1 MAFGETRSS
10 SDRSWTAKRIR
21 VGWLSCDSAV
31 SELSVRTPVLSPS
44 PRVGARYLEII
55 LLYMLGSGFHPPPI
69 PLCRTP
75 LRCGSLKFFSRH
87 HIMSI
92 KSPRKVQI
100 RPPSVPGPAPPK
112 RYSKRF
118 SITSDPDNEE
128 SQSRWRRRT
137 SQRDF
142 GSELDL
148 LTGSLDPRIHHH
160 ERSESDLTF
169 LENASELDITT
180 SGLRRKGAPYPPSH
194 SDVSERFTIYDLQGP
209 DGPPPPLPPLPVAEA
224 DEAASSPSP
233 SPPKEEV
240 YPAMGL
246 PLWREVAFVAVVCLS
261 MFTTQLG
268 LGQVLLLLPS
278 IGRSFGVA
286 NPGQLSWLV
295 AGYSLTVG
303 TFILLSGRLGD
314 IYGYK
319 RMLSIGYAWFA
330 VWSLVSGLSIY
341 DEENGYV
348 MFVFARVLSG
358 IGPAIT
364 MPNGLALFG
373 AAYPDGMRK
382 TMAFA
387 LFGACAPSG
396 SIVGATFSALFDL
409 TWWPWTF
416 FSFAAVLAVL
426 AGLVVL
432 FVPAVPRSRAPPQ
445 TWREVVRAL
454 DLLGGVVGV
463 TALVLINFAW
473 NQAVVVGWRQQRD
486 YVYICLLLG
495 ILLVPCFFVI
505 ETKVAPEPLIPLAA
519 LTSDVAYVMACIAC
533 GWGCFGIWLFYLLQF
548 YTNLRHGSPLQISA
562 WFSPIPASG
571 FTASIT
577 TGFLLSRI
585 RSSIVMAISLTFFLI
600 GVILVAVAPVN
611 QTYWAQTFV
620 CSLVMPWGMDMS
632 FPAGTIIMSASL
644 PKEHQGVA
652 ASLINT
658 VVNYSVSLGLGF
670 AGTVEL
676 QVAHGGLTEEDD
688 LLRGYRGALYLGIG
702 LAALGLAISAVFIV
716 KQATDDMGKRSKR
729 RSTSLQLRDK

>member
-1 MAFGETRSS
+1 M
-10 SDRSWTAKRIR
+10 
-21 VGWLSCDSAV
+21 
-31 SELSVRTPVLSPS
+31 SV
-44 PRVGARYLEII
+44 
-55 LLYMLGSGFHPPPI
+55 
-69 PLCRTP
+69 
-75 LRCGSLKFFSRH
+75 
-87 HIMSI
+87 
-92 KSPRKVQI
+92 KSPRRVQI
-100 RPPSVPGPAPPK
+100 QLPSVPEPATK
-112 RYSKRF
+112 RSSKRF
-118 SITSDPDNEE
+118 PIISDPDNEE
-128 SQSRWRRRT
+128 SRSRWRRKT
-137 SQRDF
+137 SQWDF

-148 LTGSLDPRIHHH
+148 LIGSPDPRTRHH
-160 ERSESDLTF
+160 ERSDSHFTF
-169 LENASELDITT
+169 LDNASEDDIIPTA
-180 SGLRRKGAPYPPSH
+180 SGLGRKGPPYPPH
-194 SDVSERFTIYDLQGP
+194 HRSDAAEHDLQGGAN
-209 DGPPPPLPPLPVAEA
+209 GPPPSPPPAEG
-224 DEAASSPSP
+224 DEAAS
-233 SPPKEEV
+233 PKEV

-246 PLWREVAFVAVVCLS
+246 PLWREVTFIIVVCLS

-278 IGRSFGVA
+278 IGKSFGVS
-286 NPGQLSWLV
+286 NPGDLSWLV

-303 TFILLSGRLGD
+303 TFILISGRLGD
-314 IYGYK
+314 IYGYR

-330 VWSLVSGLSIY
+330 IWSLVSGLSIY
-341 DEENGYV
+341 DEGPHGYV

-364 MPNGLALFG
+364 MPNGLAIFG
-373 AAYPDGMRK
+373 TAYPDGMRK

-396 SIVGATFSALFDL
+396 SIVGAAFSALFDL

-416 FSFAAVLAVL
+416 FSFAIVLAIL
-426 AGLVVL
+426 AGLVVVV
-432 FVPAVPRSRAPPQ
+432 VPAVPRSRAAPK
-445 TWREVVRAL
+445 TWREVFQAL

-463 TALVLINFAW
+463 TSLVLINFAW

-495 ILLVPCFFVI
+495 IILLPCFFII
-505 ETKVAPEPLIPLAA
+505 ETKVAPEPLIPFAA

-571 FTASIT
+571 FAASIT
-577 TGFLLSRI
+577 TGFILSRV
-585 RSSIVMAISLTFFLI
+585 RSSLVMAMSMTFFLI

-702 LAALGLAISAVFIV
+702 LAALGLAISLFFSV
-716 KQATDDMGKRSKR
+716 KQARSEVKNKKREAE
-729 RSTSLQLRDK
+729 STPKK